1 VKPVVIHSDAESELW
16 QAVGFYEERS
26 PGLGLNFETEIRRII
41 ASIQEAPKRY
51 PRMESPSLPA
61 RNWILIEFTRG
72 FRYILKYCGLPGAN
86 DVALQMLWC
95 AWDVQMI
102 IDLI

>member
-1 VKPVVIHSDAESELW
+1 
-16 QAVGFYEERS
+16 
-26 PGLGLNFETEIRRII
+26 
-41 ASIQEAPKRY
+41 
-51 PRMESPSLPA
+51 MESPSLPA